1 MPRRSPASVHDGAPQ
16 APRMMP
22 IHVLHE
28 QLRSGALNAVD
39 LTETVLARV
48 EAVEPGLNA
57 YVTVTAEQARQQ
69 ATQAAAAFARGEV
82 HSPLQGIPL
91 AIKDNICTKGVRT
104 TCASRIL
111 EHFVPPYDATV
122 MQRLQ
127 AAGVVIIGKA
137 NMDEFAMGS
146 STETSYFAPTR
157 NPWGNA
163 EYVPGGSS
171 GGPAAAVSAGLCAAA
186 LGSDTGGSIRQPAAM
201 TAVVGLKPTYGR
213 VSRFGLVAF
222 ASSLDQIGPLTQ
234 DTHDAALL
242 LQAIA
247 GHDPHDS
254 TSGDVPVPDY
264 TAVLKRGVGGLKLGV
279 PREYFIAGMNT
290 EVEAAV
296 RAGVDTLRQAGAEL
310 VDVSLPHTPYAVA
323 TYYLLANAEASANLA
338 RYDGVRF
345 GFRAAEPADLADMY
359 LRTRAEGF
367 GAEVKRRI
375 MLGTYALSSGYYD
388 AYYKK
393 AQQVR
398 TLFRQ
403 DFQHAFGRC
412 DALLTPVSPTPAF
425 RLGERLDDPL
435 QMYLADIFTIP
446 MNLAGVPALSVP
458 CGLTTDRLP
467 IGLQIAAPPFRE
479 DVLLQVGAAFEA
491 TSDFHTLKPDGL
503 PATRQGDRY
512 GL

>member
-1 MPRRSPASVHDGAPQ
+1 MQG
-16 APRMMP
+16 MKP
-22 IHVLHE
+22 IHVLHD
-28 QLRSGALNAVD
+28 QLVNGTLNAVD
-39 LTETVLARV
+39 LTEAVLERLD
-48 EAVEPGLNA
+48 AVESHVHA
-57 YVTVTAEQARQQ
+57 YVTVTAEQARR
-69 ATQAAAAFARGEV
+69 QAAEAADTFARGEV

-91 AIKDNICTKGVRT
+91 AIKDNICTKGIRT

-111 EHFVPPYDATV
+111 EHFVPPYNATA

-127 AAGVVIIGKA
+127 AAGAVVIGKA

-201 TAVVGLKPTYGR
+201 TGVVGLKPTYGR

-222 ASSLDQIGPLTQ
+222 ASSLDQIGPVTQ
-234 DTHDAALL
+234 DVHDAALL

-247 GHDPHDS
+247 GHDPYDS
-254 TSGDVPVPDY
+254 TSGEAPVPDY
-264 TAVLKRGVGGLKLGV
+264 GEALGRGVRGLKLGV
-279 PREYFIAGMNT
+279 PQEYFVPGMNA
-290 EVEAAV
+290 EVETAV
-296 RAGVDTLRQAGAEL
+296 RASIDTLRQAGAEL

-323 TYYLLANAEASANLA
+323 TYYILANAEASANLA

-345 GFRAAEPADLADMY
+345 GFRAAEPADLSDMY
-359 LRTRAEGF
+359 MRTRAEGF

-403 DFQHAFGRC
+403 DFQRAFADC

-458 CGLTTDRLP
+458 CGLTTDKLP

-491 TSDFHTLKPDGL
+491 ITDFHTLKPGSL
-503 PATRQGDRY
+503 APARDGDRH

>member
-1 MPRRSPASVHDGAPQ
+1 MQ
-16 APRMMP
+16 P
-22 IHVLHE
+22 IHALH
-28 QLRSGALNAVD
+28 QKLRGGSLSAVD
-39 LTETVLARV
+39 LTEAVLQRL
-48 EAVEPGLNA
+48 EAVEPRVRA
-57 YVTVTAEQARQQ
+57 YVTVTAQQARR
-69 ATQAAAAFARGEV
+69 QAAKADEDFARGEV
-82 HSPLQGIPL
+82 RSPLQGIPL
-91 AIKDNICTKGVRT
+91 AIKDNICTMGVRT

-111 EHFVPPYDATV
+111 EQFVPPYDATV
-122 MQRLQ
+122 MRRLQ
-127 AAGVVIIGKA
+127 AAGAVMIGKA

-146 STETSYFAPTR
+146 STETSYFEPTR
-157 NPWGNA
+157 NPWGGG

-201 TAVVGLKPTYGR
+201 TGVVGLKPTYGR

-234 DTHDAALL
+234 DVRDAALM

-247 GHDPHDS
+247 GHDPRDS
-254 TSGDVPVPDY
+254 TSGTASVPDY
-264 TAVLKRGVGGLKLGV
+264 TGVLSRGVKGLRLGV
-279 PREYFIAGMNT
+279 PAEYFVDGMDD
-290 EVEAAV
+290 EVEDAV
-296 RAGVDTLRQAGAEL
+296 RSGIEALRQAGAEL

-323 TYYLLANAEASANLA
+323 TYYILANAEASANLA

-345 GFRAAEPADLADMY
+345 GYRANEPADLSDMY
-359 LRTRAEGF
+359 TRTRAEGF

-388 AYYKK
+388 AYYRK

-398 TLFRQ
+398 TLFRR
-403 DFQHAFGRC
+403 DFQDAFGSC

-458 CGLTTDRLP
+458 CGLTTNRLP

-479 DVLLQVGAAFEA
+479 ELLLQVGAAFEA
-491 TSDFHTLKPDGL
+491 VTDFHNLEPDGL
-503 PATRQGDRY
+503 APETLESRD

>member
-1 MPRRSPASVHDGAPQ
+1 MPG
-16 APRMMP
+16 MKP

-28 QLRSGALNAVD
+28 QLVSGTLNAVD
-39 LTETVLARV
+39 LTDAALARV
-48 EAVEPGLNA
+48 DAPEPELNA
-57 YVTVTAEQARQQ
+57 YVTVTAEQARR
-69 ATQAAAAFARGEV
+69 QAAQAAEAFARGEV
-82 HSPLQGIPL
+82 KSPLQGIPL
-91 AIKDNICTKGVRT
+91 AIKDNICTQGVRT

-122 MQRLQ
+122 MQWLQ
-127 AAGVVIIGKA
+127 AAGAVMIGKA

-146 STETSYFAPTR
+146 STETSHFGATR
-157 NPWGNA
+157 NPWGHAN
-163 EYVPGGSS
+163 YVPGGSS

-201 TAVVGLKPTYGR
+201 TGVVGLKPTYGR

-234 DTHDAALL
+234 DVHDAALL

-254 TSGDVPVPDY
+254 TCGDVPVPDY
-264 TAVLKRGVGGLKLGV
+264 TEFLDRGVEGLKLGV
-279 PREYFIAGMNT
+279 PREYFVAGMNA

-296 RAGVDTLRQAGAEL
+296 RAGIETLSQVGAEL
-310 VDVSLPHTPYAVA
+310 VDISLPHTPYAVA
-323 TYYLLANAEASANLA
+323 TYYILANAEASANLA

-345 GFRAAEPADLADMY
+345 GFRAAEPADLSEMY
-359 LRTRAEGF
+359 MRTRAEGF
-367 GAEVKRRI
+367 GTEVKRRI

-403 DFQHAFGRC
+403 DFQHAFAEC

-446 MNLAGVPALSVP
+446 MNLAGIPALSVP
-458 CGLTTDRLP
+458 CGLTTDALP

-479 DVLLQVGAAFEA
+479 GLLLQIGAAFEA
-491 TSDFHTLKPDGL
+491 VTSFHTLRPDGL
-503 PATRQGDRY
+503 PAHT
-512 GL
+512 

>member
-1 MPRRSPASVHDGAPQ
+1 MQ
-16 APRMMP
+16 P
-22 IHVLHE
+22 IHELHE
-28 QLRSGALNAVD
+28 QLAGGSLSAVD
-39 LTETVLARV
+39 LTESVLQRLDALEPRV
-48 EAVEPGLNA
+48 RA
-57 YVTVTAEQARQQ
+57 YVTVTAELARQQ
-69 ATQAAAAFARGEV
+69 AARADEDFARGEV

-91 AIKDNICTKGVRT
+91 AIKDNICTMGVRT

-111 EHFVPPYDATV
+111 EQFVPPYDATV
-122 MQRLQ
+122 MGRLQ
-127 AAGVVIIGKA
+127 AAGAVMIGKA

-157 NPWGNA
+157 NPWGDA

-201 TAVVGLKPTYGR
+201 TGVVGLKPTYGR

-222 ASSLDQIGPLTQ
+222 ASSLDQIGPLTR
-234 DTHDAALL
+234 DVRDAALM

-247 GHDPHDS
+247 GHDPRDS
-254 TSGDVPVPDY
+254 TSGTAPVPDY
-264 TAVLKRGVGGLKLGV
+264 GSVLDRGVKGLKLGV
-279 PREYFIAGMNT
+279 PAEVFVAGMDA

-296 RAGVDTLRQAGAEL
+296 RAGIETLRQAGAEL

-323 TYYLLANAEASANLA
+323 TYYILANAEASANLA

-345 GFRAAEPADLADMY
+345 GYRADGAADLADMY
-359 LRTRAEGF
+359 NRTRAEGF

-403 DFQHAFGRC
+403 DFQRAFGDC
-412 DALLTPVSPTPAF
+412 DALLTPVSPIPAF
-425 RLGERLDDPL
+425 RLGERLNDPL

-458 CGLTTDRLP
+458 CGLTTNGLP

-491 TSDFHTLKPDGL
+491 VTDFHTLEPDGL
-503 PATRQGDRY
+503 VPETRESRH